1 MKAQTNI
8 NTFSTWAFMLALALC
23 PVLYSYV
30 SSFNLRYC
38 DILFLI
44 LVFGVWF
51 LNGGKNIFIFPR
63 FFLVF
68 WIYAAIALIMISHNF
83 KITYLIPGGIAFAIF
98 SMSWGTCSKYFS
110 ISVFYAVLRIVFILS
125 VIIFFAQLLKLLPN
139 QYQISAIL
147 PISDHV
153 AYTDTDYYALMLLRD
168 RSDRPCSFFLE
179 PAYYAQ
185 FLLIYLAVNLF
196 YKTRKD
202 VFFSLSS
209 ILCIITLV
217 LLKSGLG
224 LSGLAVL
231 LSIRVIVFFKESK
244 KTRRVLFATLPVLF
258 IAISYYFTTDA
269 GLAVLERQDELT
281 TEGSSGFMRVVQ
293 GFMIFDALP
302 TSNKVL
308 GVSMDDVENM
318 HLPFITYDENGDAK
332 MFTNGLCTLLLRTGL
347 LGMILCF
354 VVYFFIWKNGTI
366 LSKVLLILLFVM
378 SIIEQVYLL
387 PSMLII
393 SVISS
398 SLIKR
403 EEQNENCV
411 HLTNSPL

>member
-1 MKAQTNI
+1 MKAQSKNY
-8 NTFSTWAFMLALALC
+8 TFSMWALMFALALC

-30 SSFNLRYC
+30 SSFNLKYC

-44 LVFGVWF
+44 IILGVWII
-51 LNGGKNIFIFPR
+51 NGGKNIFSFPR
-63 FFLVF
+63 FYLYF
-68 WIYAAIALIMISHNF
+68 WLYAAIALITISHSI

-98 SMSWGTCSKYFS
+98 SMSWGVSSKFFNL
-110 ISVFYAVLRIVFILS
+110 SVFYTILRFVFYLSVIVFI
-125 VIIFFAQLLKLLPN
+125 AQLFQIIPH
-139 QYQISAIL
+139 QYQIAAIL
-147 PISDHV
+147 PISDHI
-153 AYTDTDYYALMLLRD
+153 AYTDTDYYELMLLRD

-185 FLLIYLAVNLF
+185 FLLIFLTLNLF

-202 VFFSLSS
+202 VLFSLSS
-209 ILCIITLV
+209 MVCIITLL

-224 LSGLAVL
+224 LVGLAVL

-244 KTRRVLFATLPVLF
+244 KSRLLLFAALPFLF
-258 IAISYYFTTDA
+258 LATYYYFTTDA

-302 TSNKVL
+302 TTNKVL
-308 GVSMDDVENM
+308 GVSMEDVENM

-332 MFTNGLCTLLLRTGL
+332 MFTNGFCTLLLRTGI
-347 LGMILCF
+347 LGTILFF
-354 VVYFFIWKNGTI
+354 VVYFFIWQKGST